1 MPEDTREF
9 VTRPIGG
16 EFGTSV
22 TLDRLQDVIDYEE
35 GRIRP
40 THGYPR
46 FVAHPEVAK
55 RERFARTATGMPF
68 SLAFPSLDH
77 AQFILNDFILRHHP
91 DNGLFALSP
100 DALVIMSYLH
110 PGKKSARFFRGR
122 DLLML
127 VAVDGLQV
135 ACIQHEE
142 DYQRLLLLRRTWGSG
157 FDVHG
162 LAAKPVAPKLSSEA
176 ALVKTLCGL
185 EGDKGVGAHLFQSGM
200 AALASLAVWAV
211 QTKRRLVLIGPAYV
225 DTGTIVGKWPT
236 EIPLLDTE
244 WLGEDFS
251 REDLAEALEKGP
263 ALVLMETP
271 TNPRLTVPDIPL
283 VMETAKGYDAVLA
296 VDATVATPYNFKAL
310 DAGFDIVV
318 HSTTKFLGGRYDHL
332 GGVVITKDEEILQ
345 AIGTIRN
352 AAALG
357 MCQNQMATLEARLR
371 DFPDRMERI
380 NANAQ
385 EIVERLQRHHQVAE
399 VYYPGIGGGRG
410 EALSNA
416 LFNPGRSGLLSFLL
430 KDDSQEALERFYD
443 NVKAPV
449 LKGPGFG
456 GETSLICPYVL
467 LAHYNDDVVFLKE
480 HKLDL
485 RLLRLSVG
493 CEPVDDIWKGLGLS

>member
-1 MPEDTREF
+1 MPDDTREF

-22 TLDRLQDVIDYEE
+22 ALDRIQDVIDYEE
-35 GRIRP
+35 GRIHP

-55 RERFARTATGMPF
+55 REKYARTATGMPF
-68 SLAFPSLDH
+68 SLAFPSLDQ

-100 DALVIMSYLH
+100 DALMIMSYLH

-135 ACIQHEE
+135 ACIRHEE
-142 DYQRLLLLRRTWGSG
+142 DHRRLLQLRRTWGSG
-157 FDVHG
+157 FDVHT
-162 LAAKPVAPKLSSEA
+162 LAARPVSPGGSGEEA
-176 ALVKTLCGL
+176 LAKRICAL
-185 EGDKGVGAHLFQSGM
+185 EGDRAAGAHLFQSGM
-200 AALASLAVWAV
+200 AAISALTVLAV
-211 QTKRRLVLIGPAYV
+211 QGKRRFVLIGPAYV
-225 DTGTIVGKWPT
+225 DTGTIVGKWPADL
-236 EIPLLDTE
+236 PLLDTQ
-244 WLGEDFS
+244 WLGDEIS
-251 REDLAEALEKGP
+251 RESLQEVFEKGP
-263 ALVLMETP
+263 ALVLMENP

-283 VMETAKGYDAVLA
+283 VLETARNYDVLLA

-310 DAGFDIVV
+310 DAGFDIVM
-318 HSTTKFLGGRYDHL
+318 HSTTKFLGGKYDHM
-332 GGVVITKDEEILQ
+332 GGVIVTRDKGIHQT
-345 AIGTIRN
+345 IGAIRN
-352 AAALG
+352 GIDLG
-357 MCQNQMATLEARLR
+357 MCANQMAALESRLQG
-371 DFPDRMERI
+371 FPDRMEQI
-380 NANAQ
+380 NANAA
-385 EIVERLQRHHQVAE
+385 EIVRRLQASDEVAT
-399 VYYPGIGGGRG
+399 VYYPGIAGGRE

-456 GETSLICPYVL
+456 GETSLLCPYVL
-467 LAHYNDDVVFLKE
+467 LAHYNDDVVFLRE
-480 HKLDL
+480 QKLDPH
-485 RLLRLSVG
+485 LLRLSVG
-493 CEPVDDIWKGLGLS
+493 CEPVEDIWKGLGLA